1 MIRFRSLLFV
11 PGNRED
17 MLAKA
22 GDLPADALVP
32 DMEDSVPQN
41 EKERAREIVGKAI
54 KTLAHRGQAIVPR
67 VNALDTG
74 LMAGDMAAVVSPM
87 VYGVSVGKVSSIW
100 EVNQIT
106 KILDT
111 IEEKQGISLGHTK
124 LILWIEG
131 ALAVIQSFE
140 IAQASPRIIGVA
152 FGAEDYTN
160 DMDIKRTKEGQEI
173 QFARSMVAVAARAAN
188 VIGFDTPYVNFKDNE
203 GLQRD
208 VDIAL
213 RLGYKGKFAIH
224 PGQLETIN
232 SLFSPSPEAVE
243 YARRVVNAFEEA
255 QSRGSGATS
264 LDGTMIDVPVVKR
277 ARSLLALA
285 DADSQHQS

>member
-1 MIRFRSLLFV
+1 LIRFRSLLFV

-22 GDLPADALVP
+22 GHLPADALVP
-32 DMEDSVPQN
+32 DMEDSVPRN
-41 EKERAREIVGKAI
+41 EKERAREIVGKVV
-54 KTLAHRGQAIVPR
+54 KTLAQRGQAIVPR

-74 LMAGDMAAVVSPM
+74 LTAGDMAAVVGPM
-87 VYGVSVGKVSSIW
+87 VYGVSVGKVSSVW

-111 IEEKQGISLGHTK
+111 IEEKQGIPLGHTK

-131 ALAVIQSFE
+131 ARAVSQAYE
-140 IAQASPRIIGVA
+140 IAQASLRIAGVA

-160 DMDIKRTKEGQEI
+160 DMEIKRTKEGQEI

-188 VIGFDTPYVNFKDNE
+188 VIGFDTPYVNFRDNE

-232 SLFSPSPEAVE
+232 KLFSPSLEE
-243 YARRVVNAFEEA
+243 IEHARRVVQAFEEA

-264 LDGTMIDVPVVKR
+264 LDGEMIDAPVVKR
-277 ARSLLALA
+277 ARTLLALA
-285 DADSQHQS
+285 DADKRQQR